1 MDWVDG
7 AVGPSAP
14 PWDVGVDQEQLQ
26 LLWGKLD
33 SWGAAS
39 VRDMQCWGQGRGWGT
54 SLGTAKEPSSHF
66 RGLWRT
72 L

>member
-33 SWGAAS
+33 SWGA
-39 VRDMQCWGQGRGWGT
+39 RQGRAM
-54 SLGTAKEPSSHF
+54 LGP
-66 RGLWRT
+66 RQGVGN
-72 L
+72 